1 MNVTS
6 RPAGCARATPS
17 QHSESDSAT
26 GTFRVRRDESKS
38 ASVAAPGLGL
48 HVGSELGVSCGMH
61 GLDCRVGPA
70 QRLMLKFSRPDRKFA
85 PTMAVC
91 GRPPAGPGRGGGGDG
106 GGVRGPSHPIQT
118 TERIEPSKP
127 PSQSLESRQLK
138 LYVDSWAA
146 QA

>member
-91 GRPPAGPGRGGGGDG
+91 GRPPAGPGRGG
-106 GGVRGPSHPIQT
+106 RGWGPGSESPHPNHRTDRTIKAPEPITGIT
-118 TERIEPSKP
+118 T
-127 PSQSLESRQLK
+127 
-138 LYVDSWAA
+138 A
-146 QA
+146 